1 MPAAEIISLDVD
13 EEDKAESSHTSSQK
27 REVDLN
33 IIKRVFSKASIILRN
48 HRLRCG
54 DKFCESQLFGNMNKR
69 AFNVAAE
76 KKRVFTVPQ
85 NQKINLN

>member
-33 IIKRVFSKASIILRN
+33 IIKRADSEIYKKFFTLVTESKFEKRGRSGSIL
-48 HRLRCG
+48 
-54 DKFCESQLFGNMNKR
+54 
-69 AFNVAAE
+69 V
-76 KKRVFTVPQ
+76 
-85 NQKINLN
+85 